1 MRNRTRA
8 FAVIVAVLLIGCV
21 LGIAGYHIYE
31 RRSQRNPTSTTTGHA
46 PGHTGRLADRLQ
58 LTKEQE
64 QQLNK
69 ILEESRQ
76 QIEIGRRELDSKLQ
90 AIRIKT
96 NERIASILNE
106 EQRKSFQQL
115 LGETGSHGSAGDQNR
130 GHGHH

>member
-8 FAVIVAVLLIGCV
+8 FAVIVAVLLIGSV

-31 RRSQRNPTSTTTGHA
+31 RRSQRNPTSITMGHV
-46 PGHTGRLADRLQ
+46 PGHTGRLADQLQ
-58 LTKEQE
+58 LTKQQE
-64 QQLNK
+64 QQLNL

-76 QIEIGRRELDSKLQ
+76 QIEFGRRELDSQLQ

-115 LGETGSHGSAGDQNR
+115 LGETESHGGAGDQNR
-130 GHGHH
+130 SHGHH